1 KQKSLPEET
10 ANQGVGPYLYPRSR
24 VQIDIGVD
32 APKFSP
38 HIPECRGIA
47 AKQSQKLKDTAH
59 RGLFQ
64 SSSAKALKHS
74 KTSVTLRA
82 RLLIHRGQHR
92 DVAGRGAGKD
102 VGQQK
107 ELYFR
112 PSKRD
117 STLGVVQPIA

>member
-1 KQKSLPEET
+1 M
-10 ANQGVGPYLYPRSR
+10 ANQGVGPYLHPRSR
-24 VQIDIGVD
+24 VQVDIGVD

-38 HIPECRGIA
+38 HVSERRGIA
-47 AKQSQKLKDTAH
+47 AEQSQKVKDTVH
-59 RGLFQ
+59 SGLFQ

-74 KTSVTLRA
+74 KTAVTLHA
-82 RLLIHRGQHR
+82 RLLIHRRQHG
-92 DVAGRGAGKD
+92 DVAGRVAGKD